1 MLEDL
6 LSEGVD
12 AARARELCTYDNLV
26 GPLGNSIVLFGAG
39 GLGRRC
45 LAGLRH
51 YGIEPIAFADNN
63 CKLWGKQVEGLPV
76 FEPHEAAANFGKT
89 AVFVVTIWGAF
100 SADRMIDRL
109 NQVLAL
115 GCTTV
120 VPFGPLLWKYPERSL
135 PHYAV
140 DLPHHLIE
148 KADDVLCCF
157 DLWEDDESLQEYVG
171 QVQWRLSFDFGAM
184 APPAREAIYFPPGL
198 IELGSREVFVDC
210 GAFDGDTLGLFLR
223 QSKSVFARAFALEP
237 DPANFARLS
246 ASAAVLPDA
255 VRSRI
260 ELKRA
265 AVGAQEGKVRFL
277 AQGTPSSS
285 VGSGNL
291 EVDCVTLDR
300 YLGDCA
306 PTFIK
311 MDIEGAEPDAIRG
324 AASVIREHS
333 PILAISCYHLQD
345 HLWSIPLLIQSLNP
359 DYSFYLRPHDLEGW
373 DLVCYAIPRSRP
385 RPA

>member
-1 MLEDL
+1 MVEHL
-6 LSEGVD
+6 LAEGVNG
-12 AARARELCTYDNLV
+12 ARERESCAYESLA
-26 GPLGNSIVLFGAG
+26 GPLGTRIVLFGAG

-51 YGIEPIAFADNN
+51 YGIEPLAFADNN
-63 CKLWGKQVEGLPV
+63 SKLWGKEMEGLPV
-76 FEPHEAAANFGKT
+76 LEPRQAAARFGET
-89 AVFVVTIWGAF
+89 AVFVITIWGAF
-100 SADRMIDRL
+100 SADRMMDRV
-109 NQVLAL
+109 NQVRAL
-115 GCTTV
+115 GCATV
-120 VPFGPLLWKYPERSL
+120 VPFGPLLWRYPERSL

-148 KADDVLCCF
+148 KADDILCCF
-157 DLWEDDESLQEYVG
+157 DLWADDESRQEYVA
-171 QVQWRLSFDFGAM
+171 QLQWRLSFDFGAM
-184 APPAREAIYFPPGL
+184 APPKRDAIYFPPGL
-198 IELGSREVFVDC
+198 LELDSHEVFVDC

-223 QSKSVFARAFALEP
+223 QSKSAFARAFALEP

-246 ASAAVLPDA
+246 ASVAVLPEA

-260 ELKRA
+260 ELKCA
-265 AVGAQEGKVRFL
+265 AVGAREGKVRFS
-277 AQGTPSSS
+277 AHGTASSS
-285 VGSGNL
+285 VGAGDL

-300 YLGDCA
+300 FLGGYA

-324 AASVIREHS
+324 AAAVIREHS
-333 PILAISCYHLQD
+333 PTLATCCYHLQD

-359 DYSFYLRPHDLEGW
+359 NYNFYLRPHDLEGW
-373 DLVCYAIPRSRP
+373 DLVCYAIPRSHP